1 MPVQFNP
8 MSLNSVIGNQSV
20 NMGMLNEMANYYLQ
34 SADLNRGLS
43 QQSRPV
49 ESEAQHLNESS
60 FDKKRQLEQMIFGN
74 L

>member
-1 MPVQFNP
+1 MPVQYNP

-34 SADLNRGLS
+34 SGDLNRGLS

-49 ESEAQHLNESS
+49 ESETQHLNNSG
-60 FDKKRQLEQMIFGN
+60 FDKEAT
-74 L
+74 